1 MTHQKKRRRHTRAPA
16 PSAAIMS
23 APPDEEGPPAESG
36 DVPPLWASLV
46 PVAVHVSGAV
56 LLLALTPE
64 PWAAAP
70 RLLTDLTEAARV
82 CCAQW
87 ARRRDLRRRRS

>member
-1 MTHQKKRRRHTRAPA
+1 
-16 PSAAIMS
+16 MS
-23 APPDEEGPPAESG
+23 APPDEEGLPAES
-36 DVPPLWASLV
+36 DDAPLWASLV

-70 RLLTDLTEAARV
+70 RLLADLTEAARV
-82 CCAQW
+82 CCTQW

>member
-1 MTHQKKRRRHTRAPA
+1 
-16 PSAAIMS
+16 MS
-23 APPDEEGPPAESG
+23 APPDEEGPPAESDG
-36 DVPPLWASLV
+36 TPLWASLV

-70 RLLTDLTEAARV
+70 RLLADLTEAARV

-87 ARRRDLRRRRS
+87 ARRRDLRRRRP

>member
-23 APPDEEGPPAESG
+23 APPDEEGPPAEFD
-36 DVPPLWASLV
+36 DVPLWASLV

-70 RLLTDLTEAARV
+70 RLLADLTEAARV